1 MKPDLKLSFGNIFRL
16 GIKELYGLRTDPVL
30 VFMIG
35 FVFTIAVFSQSS
47 GAKFE
52 VDHASIGVVDEDQSE
67 LSRRITSA
75 LLPPYFKPAIE
86 IEADQIDPEM
96 NSGRLTFVVELP
108 PKLEHDILAGRQPT
122 VQIDIDATAM
132 SQAGNG
138 SVYVENII
146 AQEASSIIGRGEGSD
161 RVPINLVTRTMF
173 NPNLKSE
180 WFNATMAVV
189 QHITMLGIVL
199 VGAALIR
206 EREHGTVE
214 HLLVMPVRPAE
225 IMLAKIWANGLV
237 IVAAACGSLWF
248 VVHKLIGTPLDG
260 PMPLFVAG
268 LVIYE
273 FSVGALGLM
282 LATFAGTMGQFGLL
296 FIPVVAILNLLSGS
310 TTPTETIPVWLQDVM
325 QCTPTPHFVSFAQT
339 VLSRGAG
346 LDIVWPELCI
356 MTGITVLYF
365 VVSLARFRTALAKF
379 Q

>member
-52 VDHASIGVVDEDQSE
+52 VDHASIGVVDEDKSE
-67 LSRRITSA
+67 LSRRITNA

-122 VQIDIDATAM
+122 VQINIDATAM

-146 AQEASSIIGRGEGSD
+146 AQEASSIIGHGEGSD
-161 RVPINLVTRTMF
+161 GAPINLVTRTMF

-248 VVHKLIGTPLDG
+248 VVHKLIGTPLEG

-268 LVIYE
+268 LVVYE

-365 VVSLARFRTALAKF
+365 AVSLARFRTALSKF